1 MSRRTWLALALAA
14 TTIASLG
21 PGGCGQQS
29 AGPSGAAPP
38 PATEPAGGLVK
49 QEAGQPP
56 AGKDA
61 AAAAKAPIQERKI
74 IYIATLDIV
83 VKDLDEAAQAV
94 DQLLATH
101 KGRIVRS
108 EARSDTGVRRTQ
120 TFTLEVPV
128 ANFGGLVN
136 ALKEI
141 GTTERDAVDS
151 QDVTEEYVDIQ
162 ARLKNLREQED
173 KLNELLKEKRK
184 EEKLEDVIR
193 VSDRIYEVRGQI
205 ERVEGR
211 MKYLETRSAFSTV
224 TLTLREIKDYQ
235 PPTAPT
241 FDNRVSRTFEESWE
255 AFVTFLE
262 NVALAAVAITPWLP
276 LLVPMALVGILILR
290 KLWRVATAPSASV
303 VPRAEPLRPR
313 RAATAHDAAADVQ
326 VIEEEPPPP
335 PPPDERR
342 PT

>member
-1 MSRRTWLALALAA
+1 MSRRTLLALGLVV

-21 PGGCGQQS
+21 PGGCGQS
-29 AGPSGAAPP
+29 AGPSGSAP
-38 PATEPAGGLVK
+38 AVMKEPAGEGAIK

-56 AGKDA
+56 AGGDA
-61 AAAAKAPIQERKI
+61 AAAAKAPVQERKI
-74 IYIATLDIV
+74 IYTATLDII
-83 VKDLDEAAQAV
+83 VKDLDEAARAV
-94 DQLLATH
+94 DQLLAAH

-108 EARSDTGVRRTQ
+108 EARSDTGARRTQ

-128 ANFGGLVN
+128 ANFNTLVN

-141 GTTERDAVDS
+141 GTAERDAVDS

-184 EEKLEDVIR
+184 DEMLEDVIR

-211 MKYLETRSAFSTV
+211 MKYLETKSAFSTV
-224 TLTLREIKDYQ
+224 NLTLREIKDYQ

-276 LLVPMALVGILILR
+276 LLLPMALVGFLILR
-290 KLWRVATAPSASV
+290 KLWRMANAPSSA
-303 VPRAEPLRPR
+303 VPRARPAR
-313 RAATAHDAAADVQ
+313 PSRAASAHDAAADVQ
-326 VIEEEPPPP
+326 VIEDDEPPPP
-335 PPPDERR
+335 PSEPRPPS
-342 PT
+342 